1 MKKTILL
8 LFLLTFSVL
17 FSQSVREMFSEVIID
32 WVKGDISSAQQK
44 IEEIFYKPIPAE
56 NLAEFWYLRAKLM
69 IETGRV
75 KEAYE
80 DLRNLLVVVPDQ
92 PEVLSLVNNLEFIL
106 QGRKPDFFNMKTLKT
121 LPGFKDGI
129 EYFFTPTDVAVFG
142 ESIYIVDPVN
152 KRFIKSDG
160 SNFTVK
166 TLSFQPEQV
175 FTDRDGNV
183 FLISRDGRVFKNE
196 KEIGKFLN
204 PIGAGVLDS
213 GEFALADVDKIV
225 LISENGSKR
234 QISIDGKPLII
245 DAEVYCGQVVAL
257 DTWSNS
263 LIVINVDT
271 ESQKNIPLP
280 VPTRSFEIFYDGSY
294 FLLEQSGRLLHFD
307 GKKLQ
312 TVGQVPQYVNIEYE
326 YPYLFG
332 MNWDKNSIEISLL
345 KSSEPIFVH
354 IDSFELTVDKMFL
367 YVRVENAFG
376 RDIDLVQ
383 LFSDLFEARGRVP
396 FEVSHELRE
405 YTVYI
410 SDEEFLSKKVYQ
422 INDRKGYCVVVPPD
436 IVFSDEQ
443 LAVLKLKNVKLHTSP
458 EASAV
463 LKDFCYRSGGGI
475 GEPHFLK
482 HNLWVFSFSYV
493 KPITEEII
501 PISVSFK
508 TPDMNYSDTVYVTK
522 RVIELGLK

>member
-8 LFLLTFSVL
+8 LFLLTFSAL

-75 KEAYE
+75 REAYE
-80 DLRNLLVVVPDQ
+80 DLKNLLVIVPDQ
-92 PEVLSLVNNLEFIL
+92 PEVLSLVHNLEFIL
-106 QGRKPDFFNMKTLKT
+106 QGKESDSFNMKTLKT
-121 LPGFKDGI
+121 LQGFKDGI
-129 EYFFTPTDVAVFG
+129 EYFLTPTDVAVFG

-152 KRFIKSDG
+152 NRLIESDG
-160 SNFTVK
+160 FNFNVK

-175 FTDRDGNV
+175 FTNRDGNV
-183 FLISRDGRVFKNE
+183 FLISRDGRVFK
-196 KEIGKFLN
+196 
-204 PIGAGVLDS
+204 
-213 GEFALADVDKIV
+213 
-225 LISENGSKR
+225 
-234 QISIDGKPLII
+234 GKPLIV
-245 DAEVYCGQVVAL
+245 DAEVYCRQVVVL

-294 FLLEQSGRLLHFD
+294 LLLDQSGNLFHFD

-312 TVGQVPQYVNIEYE
+312 TVGQIPQYVNIEYE

-422 INDRKGYCVVVPPD
+422 INDRRGYCVVVPPD
-436 IVFSDEQ
+436 ITFSNEQ
-443 LAVLKLKNVKLHTSP
+443 LAVLKLKNVKLYTSP
-458 EASAV
+458 EASAA
-463 LKDFCYRSGGGI
+463 LKDFCYKSGGGI
-475 GEPHFLK
+475 GEPYFLK

-508 TPDMNYSDTVYVTK
+508 TLDMNYSDTIYVTK
-522 RVIELGLK
+522 KVIELGLQ